1 MVARSKL
8 REVMKSNGFRLT
20 AFPSG
25 KDKQEFWFC
34 NDKFPY
40 SSQINEKRLIKI
52 IEEVC

>member
-1 MVARSKL
+1 MVARSRL
-8 REVMKSNGFRLT
+8 REVMESNGFRLT

-25 KDKQEFWFC
+25 KGSEFWFC

-40 SSQINEKRLIKI
+40 SSQISEKRLMKI